1 MRGTVPS
8 LFPSGK
14 GNFGITSGGVGVR
27 RYGQFCPIARALDL
41 LGERWTLLMVRELLV
56 GPQRYSDLLAH
67 LPGMWSNLLAS
78 RLRRLEAA
86 GLVRRRWL
94 EPPAARFVY
103 ELTERGWALE
113 PAIYEL
119 ARFGLGL
126 LDDPGT
132 DVVPF
137 HLLPLAVKGL
147 LRLEALPDGPLAIA
161 LALDEGAWTLR
172 VATADP
178 VLRPLARVLVEDGAA
193 PDATVTVRGS
203 VLGLLARRRGDD
215 PASRPVEVE
224 GPPAQV
230 ATVTALFSP
239 APVAA

>member
-1 MRGTVPS
+1 MRGTVQS

-14 GNFGITSGGVGVR
+14 GNFGITSDGVGAR

-41 LGERWTLLMVRELLV
+41 LGERWTLLITRELLV

-78 RLRRLEAA
+78 RLRRLEQA

-103 ELTERGWALE
+103 ELTESGWALE

-119 ARFGLGL
+119 ARFGLEL
-126 LDDPGT
+126 LDEPGT
-132 DVVPF
+132 DVVPL

-147 LRLEALPDGPLAIA
+147 VRLEALPDGPLAIA

-172 VATADP
+172 VAAADP
-178 VLRPLARVLVEDGAA
+178 ARRPLARVLVEDGAA

-215 PASRPVEVE
+215 TVPLPVEVE

>member
-1 MRGTVPS
+1 MGGTVQS
-8 LFPSGK
+8 VFPSGK
-14 GNFGITSGGVGVR
+14 GNFGITFGGVGPR

-41 LGERWTLLMVRELLV
+41 LGERWTLLITRELLV

-78 RLRRLEAA
+78 RLRRLEQA

-103 ELTERGWALE
+103 ELTESGRALE

-119 ARFGLGL
+119 ARFGLEL

-132 DVVPF
+132 DVVPH

-147 LRLEALPDGPLAIA
+147 LRLEALPDESLAIA

-172 VATADP
+172 IASAAPT
-178 VLRPLARVLVEDGAA
+178 LRALGRVQVEPGAA
-193 PDATVTVRGS
+193 SDATVTVRGS
-203 VLGLLARRRGDD
+203 VLGLLAHRRGDEPPRPLEID
-215 PASRPVEVE
+215 GPAS
-224 GPPAQV
+224 QV
-230 ATVTALFSP
+230 ATVAALF
-239 APVAA
+239 AATPVAA

>member
-1 MRGTVPS
+1 M
-8 LFPSGK
+8 
-14 GNFGITSGGVGVR
+14 GVR
-27 RYGQFCPIARALDL
+27 RYGQFCPVARALDL
-41 LGERWTLLMVRELLV
+41 LGERWTLLITRELLV

-103 ELTERGWALE
+103 ELTESGWALE

-119 ARFGLGL
+119 ARFGLEL
-126 LDDPGT
+126 LDEPGT
-132 DVVPF
+132 DVVPL

-147 LRLEALPDGPLAIA
+147 LRLEALPQGPLAIA
-161 LALDEGAWTLR
+161 LALDEGTWTLR
-172 VATADP
+172 VAAADP
-178 VLRPLARVLVEDGAA
+178 AVRPLARVLVEDGAA
-193 PDATVTVRGS
+193 TDATVTVRGS

-215 PASRPVEVE
+215 AATCPVEVE

-239 APVAA
+239 ASVAA

>member
-1 MRGTVPS
+1 
-8 LFPSGK
+8 
-14 GNFGITSGGVGVR
+14 VGPR

-41 LGERWTLLMVRELLV
+41 LGERWTLLIARELLV

-78 RLRRLEAA
+78 RLRRLEDA

-103 ELTERGWALE
+103 ELTEAGQALE

-119 ARFGLGL
+119 ARFGLDL
-126 LDDPGT
+126 LDDPGA
-132 DVVPF
+132 DVVPR

-147 LRLEALPDGPLAIA
+147 LRLEALPDGPLDIA
-161 LALDEGAWTLR
+161 LALEEGAWTLR
-172 VATADP
+172 IAAAHPT
-178 VLRPLARVLVEDGAA
+178 LRPLARIHVDDGAA
-193 PDATVTVRGS
+193 PDATVIVRGS
-203 VLGLLARRRGDD
+203 VLDLLASRRGDAD
-215 PASRPVEVE
+215 EVLLVEVD
-224 GPPAQV
+224 GPPDQV
-230 ATVTALFSP
+230 AVVAALFAP